1 MECEPCVFTGF
12 FGARSGGAA
21 PARAT
26 LYRYPPLPNSYKSGI
41 PLIGITTGDPAGIGP
56 EISLRAVREDIFRD
70 NCRIVLFGGYDI
82 LRSRAENLN
91 IPFEFERMS
100 AGAFKHEAVI
110 PKLCIID
117 IPPGNIRAGA
127 GSKETGEAAARNIVE
142 CAAACLRGQ
151 VAAMVT
157 APLSKKYFQEAGHP
171 FPGHTEF
178 LAHLSG
184 TADYAMG
191 FLTEKLRV
199 VLATIHLPLHRVM
212 EHIRPGLIL
221 QKLRLILCE
230 FPGMGLACR
239 KVAVAGLNPHAGES
253 SILGSEE
260 TEYLEPAIRQAR
272 LEFPEARIEG
282 PLPADTLFWRAYNGE
297 FDVVLAMY
305 HDQGLAPIKLI
316 GFGEAVNVTLGLPF
330 IRTSVDH
337 GTAFDIAGKGV
348 ASHKGMVTA
357 LQWALRLSAAKNRSS
372 DCTDHGQ

>member
-1 MECEPCVFTGF
+1 M
-12 FGARSGGAA
+12 
-21 PARAT
+21 
-26 LYRYPPLPNSYKSGI
+26 LNSYKTEI

-56 EISLRAVREDIFRD
+56 EISLCAVRENIFRD
-70 NCRIVLFGGYDI
+70 NCRIALFGGYEI
-82 LRSRAENLN
+82 LQSRAAKLK
-91 IPFEFERMS
+91 IPFDFER
-100 AGAFKHEAVI
+100 I
-110 PKLCIID
+110 PADALGRTIDIPRRCIID
-117 IPPGNIRAGA
+117 IPARDIHAGT
-127 GSKETGEAAARNIVE
+127 GSRETGEAAARNIVE
-142 CAAACLRGQ
+142 CSAACLRRQ
-151 VAAMVT
+151 VSAMVT
-157 APLSKKYFQEAGHP
+157 APLSKKYFQEAGYA

-184 TADYAMG
+184 TTDYAMG

-212 EHIRPGLIL
+212 EHIRPALIL
-221 QKLRLILCE
+221 QKLRLILRE
-230 FPGMGLACR
+230 FPKMGLACG

-253 SILGSEE
+253 SILGNEE
-260 TEYLEPAIRQAR
+260 VEHMEPAIRQAR
-272 LEFPEARIEG
+272 LEFPEVRIEG

-316 GFGEAVNVTLGLPF
+316 GFGEAVNVTLGLPL

-357 LQWALRLSAAKNRSS
+357 IQWALRLSAAQSKP
-372 DCTDHGQ
+372 TDSTK